1 MMSPERSGRLAVFL
15 MLSVIML
22 HRAMTMIF
30 ETFRAILPHSDR
42 FDRLMAIG
50 WEDIGGVVLA
60 MGAVAF
66 MTAVGA
72 LRSR

>member
-1 MMSPERSGRLAVFL
+1 
-15 MLSVIML
+15 ML
-22 HRAMTMIF
+22 HRAMTIPF
-30 ETFRAILPHSDR
+30 ETFRAILSHTDR
-42 FDRLMAIG
+42 FDRLLALG

-66 MTAVGA
+66 MTALGA

>member
-1 MMSPERSGRLAVFL
+1 MMSSDRSADLAVFTL
-15 MLSVIML
+15 LSVIML
-22 HRAMTMIF
+22 HRAMTIPF

-42 FDRLMAIG
+42 FDRLLAIG

>member
-1 MMSPERSGRLAVFL
+1 
-15 MLSVIML
+15 
-22 HRAMTMIF
+22 MTIPF
-30 ETFRAILPHSDR
+30 ETFRPLLPFSDR
-42 FDRLMAIG
+42 FDRLLAIG
-50 WEDIGGVVLA
+50 WEDVGGVVLA

>member
-1 MMSPERSGRLAVFL
+1 M
-15 MLSVIML
+15 MLSVTML
-22 HRAMTMIF
+22 QRAMTIPF
-30 ETFRAILPHSDR
+30 ETFRAILPASDR
-42 FDRLMAIG
+42 FDRLLAMG

-60 MGAVAF
+60 IGGVAF

>member
-1 MMSPERSGRLAVFL
+1 MMSSDRSAELAVFTS
-15 MLSVIML
+15 LSVIML
-22 HRAMTMIF
+22 HRAMTIPF

-42 FDRLMAIG
+42 FDRLLAIG

>member
-1 MMSPERSGRLAVFL
+1 MMSSDRSAELAVFTL
-15 MLSVIML
+15 LSVIML
-22 HRAMTMIF
+22 HRAMTIPF

-42 FDRLMAIG
+42 FDRLLAIG

>member
-1 MMSPERSGRLAVFL
+1 
-15 MLSVIML
+15 ML
-22 HRAMTMIF
+22 HRAMTIPF

-42 FDRLMAIG
+42 FDRLLALG

-66 MTAVGA
+66 MTALGA

>member
-1 MMSPERSGRLAVFL
+1 MMSPDRSGRLTVFT
-15 MLSVIML
+15 MLSVLML
-22 HRAMTMIF
+22 HRAMTIPF

-42 FDRLMAIG
+42 FDRLLALG

-66 MTAVGA
+66 MTALGA